1 MTHFRASLSIA
12 AVLLAFFASAAS
24 AENAKLIGGEA
35 VGMPGDTVSFPVSLL
50 AQGNAPATI
59 QFTVLYPASLDFQGV
74 VAGNAAVSA
83 EKTATAGT
91 PSAGGV
97 KIMITGANTVAVGD
111 GVVALIKFG
120 IKEGNRGDKLVVQI
134 AEPVLSTGE
143 NPVSI
148 PTECSNG
155 LVTLGSAKGGCFG
168 GIAMPKSA
176 GAPRGDAVTWLSL
189 AGGLVLAGLR
199 RNQVNA

>member
-1 MTHFRASLSIA
+1 MSRLLASLSIA
-12 AVLLAFFASAAS
+12 AVLLACFASAAS

-35 VGMPGDTVSFPVSLL
+35 MGMPGDTVTFPVSLL
-50 AQGNAPATI
+50 TRGNAPATI

-74 VAGNAAVSA
+74 TVGDTAVSA

-120 IKEGNRGDKLVVQI
+120 IKEGNKGDKLVVQI

-155 LVTLGSAKGGCFG
+155 LITLGSAKGGCFG
-168 GIAMPKSA
+168 GVALPKST
-176 GAPRGDAVTWLSL
+176 GSRRGDAVTWLSL
-189 AGGLVLAGLR
+189 ALVLMLAGMR
-199 RNQVNA
+199 RNHVNA